1 MTERVVKE
9 AIFTKQMAKK
19 HEKNPVFDLKSN
31 DKIVDPCVSNVDV
44 RQMTFYDASILLTY
58 LQ

>member
-1 MTERVVKE
+1 M
-9 AIFTKQMAKK
+9 QMAKK
-19 HEKNPVFDLKSN
+19 HEKNPVFDLKSG

>member
-1 MTERVVKE
+1 MTVRVVKE

-19 HEKNPVFDLKSN
+19 HEKNPVFDLKLG
-31 DKIVDPCVSNVDV
+31 DKIVDPCISNVDV

>member
-1 MTERVVKE
+1 MERVVKE

-19 HEKNPVFDLKSN
+19 HEKNPVFDLKLG
-31 DKIVDPCVSNVDV
+31 DKSVDPCVSNVDV

>member
-1 MTERVVKE
+1 MTETVVKE

-19 HEKNPVFDLKSN
+19 HEKNPVFDLKSG

>member
-19 HEKNPVFDLKSN
+19 HEKNPVFDLKLG

>member
-1 MTERVVKE
+1 MTVRVVKE

-19 HEKNPVFDLKSN
+19 HEKNPVFDLKWS
-31 DKIVDPCVSNVDV
+31 DPCVSNVDV

>member
-1 MTERVVKE
+1 MTVRVVKE

-19 HEKNPVFDLKSN
+19 HEKNPVFDLKLS
-31 DKIVDPCVSNVDV
+31 DKIVDHCVSNVDV

>member
-1 MTERVVKE
+1 MTVRVVKE

-19 HEKNPVFDLKSN
+19 HEKNPVFDLKLN
-31 DKIVDPCVSNVDV
+31 DKIVDPCVSNVDG